1 MKNDFPRYA
10 IPLLIFNFV
19 CLDVGLIVA
28 SIVEANE
35 PGQSMLNA
43 TMGVVWGQ
51 YALACA
57 ARLRFPE
64 HRFLTTFWLVAI
76 PLISVAVYPLI
87 DRTEQLTL
95 LIALFLMAFALTALL
110 CLAPA
115 TIIQW
120 LYGRKGR
127 QLGIKHLLVFTCLFA
142 VASFASSQLDFVGP
156 LMIAFTLFALPSIV
170 ACLILSLPD
179 RPILY
184 SVSMVLFLALGWG
197 MLRIQVMP
205 GLEQVQAIF
214 YAQTICLLVGGQ
226 YLMAAG
232 RDTLHEL
239 DRPEVA
245 DDIEPT

>member
-1 MKNDFPRYA
+1 MKNDFSKSA

-19 CLDVGLIVA
+19 CLDVGLIAA
-28 SIVEANE
+28 SIVETNGS
-35 PGQSMLNA
+35 GQSMLNT
-43 TMGVVWGQ
+43 TMGVIWGQ

-64 HRFLTTFWLVAI
+64 YRFRTTFWLVAI
-76 PLISVAVYPLI
+76 PLVSVLVYPVI
-87 DRTEQLTL
+87 DRSEQLLLISTL
-95 LIALFLMAFALTALL
+95 LLMSFALTALF

-120 LYGRKGR
+120 LYGRGGR
-127 QLGIKHLLVFTCLFA
+127 QLGIKHLLVFTCVFA

-156 LMIAFTLFALPSIV
+156 MMIAFTLFALPSIV
-170 ACLILSLPD
+170 ACLMLSLPD

-205 GLEQVQAIF
+205 GWERVQEIF
-214 YAQTICLLVGGQ
+214 YGQGVCLLLGGQ
-226 YLMAAG
+226 YLLAAG
-232 RDTLHEL
+232 RSAPHEL